1 MARKG
6 ERLLPQKFGAGLARG
21 FFLGGTLRPVIN
33 HYVHPEVIGLE
44 NLADLNPPLILAANH
59 SSHMDTPLIVNS
71 LPKELRHRTLVAAA
85 SDYFFSS
92 RMLGLFVSLA
102 VGAIPMDRRAASRQ
116 TMDKVDDLLE
126 QKWCLVIYPEGS
138 RTIDGRLYRGKTGI
152 ARLALSAHAPI
163 VPVGIVGTYNAM
175 PAGRS
180 WPVRHQVQV
189 NFGKPLTFDRY
200 RLGVAD
206 QLVLRAITDQVMYEI
221 MMLTGQTYVD
231 EYVSRAKARL
241 AKAEGKSDGKPD
253 EEPGPDAPD
262 EAEEPDDDAPADL
275 PRGGLTARRA
285 AGSRPVSA
293 AAGQA
298 EGGHTTGM
306 RVGEPGEHPADLA
319 ALRRVAAGQQAG
331 ERLAFG
337 GDPLGLA
344 DRLAD
349 QAPGPQG
356 QPAGHRGIGRDRLAH
371 PDDHEVGVTGVGQ
384 HLVDQG
390 LGARIGEVRD
400 HAVEI
405 GRDTVTHV
413 GLDQAFEP
421 VGGTGPGVEGV
432 QGGHKRPHGGVRVD
446 VQLLEPSQQLPEVAV
461 LGHGHLAQGNLVGQ
475 GLRFGRVGGQPEEAA
490 QGRVGQQPQQV
501 DHAVVQRSRR

>member
-33 HYVHPEVIGLE
+33 HYVHPEVTGLE
-44 NLADLNPPLILAANH
+44 NLADLEPPLILASNH

-102 VGAIPMDRRAASRQ
+102 VGAVPMDRRATSRQ
-116 TMDKVDDLLE
+116 TMNRVDDLLE

-180 WPVRHQVQV
+180 WPVRHRVQV
-189 NFGKPLTFDRY
+189 HFGKPLTFDRY

-231 EYVSRAKARL
+231 EYVSRAKARQ
-241 AKAEGKSDGKPD
+241 AEAGSDKKPD

-262 EAEEPDDDAPADL
+262 EADEPAEDASQDL
-275 PRGGLTARRA
+275 PRAGPRSFVGLVGLVGLVGHGRPRRA
-285 AGSRPVSA
+285 VRSEVVR
-293 AAGQA
+293 
-298 EGGHTTGM
+298 
-306 RVGEPGEHPADLA
+306 
-319 ALRRVAAGQQAG
+319 
-331 ERLAFG
+331 
-337 GDPLGLA
+337 
-344 DRLAD
+344 
-349 QAPGPQG
+349 
-356 QPAGHRGIGRDRLAH
+356 PAGHSDQFDECLRTA
-371 PDDHEVGVTGVGQ
+371 EVT
-384 HLVDQG
+384 
-390 LGARIGEVRD
+390 
-400 HAVEI
+400 
-405 GRDTVTHV
+405 
-413 GLDQAFEP
+413 
-421 VGGTGPGVEGV
+421 
-432 QGGHKRPHGGVRVD
+432 
-446 VQLLEPSQQLPEVAV
+446 
-461 LGHGHLAQGNLVGQ
+461 
-475 GLRFGRVGGQPEEAA
+475 RVGG
-490 QGRVGQQPQQV
+490 V
-501 DHAVVQRSRR
+501 